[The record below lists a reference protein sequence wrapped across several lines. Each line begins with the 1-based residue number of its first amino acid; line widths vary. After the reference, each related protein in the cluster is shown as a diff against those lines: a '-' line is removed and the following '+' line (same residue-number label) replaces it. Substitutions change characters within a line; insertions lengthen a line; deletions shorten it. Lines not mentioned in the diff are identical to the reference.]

1 MMKALPIIIFNHL
14 KARKTKKKE
23 IIQARIYP
31 RELINKD
38 LRRRKISKA
47 PATLKRIQRILK
59 WRKRKSESDLLS
71 FSQAAQAQ
79 TQSQAQE
86 QTN

>member
-1 MMKALPIIIFNHL
+1 MMIALPIIIFNHL

-23 IIQARIYP
+23 IIQAHIYP

-79 TQSQAQE
+79 TQSQAQA